1 MIVLIIQARMSST
14 RLPEK
19 VLKTLLGKPMLQ
31 QQIERI
37 YLAKHFDRVVV
48 STSLDPSDDPIETFC
63 QNISVCCFRGSLEDV
78 LDRYYQCACRYKAA
92 HIIRITADCPLIDP
106 EVIDQV
112 IQTHLIQQNDY
123 TSNVGIETFPDGLDI
138 EIMSFK
144 TLETAWKNA
153 QKPSER
159 EHVTVYIRN
168 HSEMFK
174 TGNIESKINR
184 AHLRWTV
191 DYEEDFLL
199 VETIYKHF
207 LSSGNPKFT
216 SNEIYS
222 LLEKNP
228 VLLNINKNHQRNE
241 GYTLSLQKDT
251 QNQHR
256 SQ

>member
-1 MIVLIIQARMSST
+1 MIILIIQARLSST
-14 RLPEK
+14 RLPRK
-19 VLKTLLGKPMLQ
+19 VLKILLEKPMLQ

-37 YLAKHFDRVVV
+37 YLAKHFDRIIVA
-48 STSLDPSDDPIETFC
+48 TSLDPSDDPIETFC
-63 QNISVCCFRGSLEDV
+63 QTISACCFRGSLEDV
-78 LDRYYQCACRYKAA
+78 LDRYYQCACRYKAD

-112 IQTHLIQQNDY
+112 TQTHLIQQNDY

-144 TLETAWKNA
+144 TLESAWKNA
-153 QKPSER
+153 NKSSER
-159 EHVTVYIRN
+159 EHVTAYIRN
-168 HSEMFK
+168 HPALFK
-174 TGNIESKINR
+174 IGNLESKINR

-191 DYEEDFLL
+191 DYEEDFSL

-207 LSSGNPKFT
+207 FSCGNTKFT
-216 SNEIYS
+216 SNDIYA

-228 VLLNINKNHQRNE
+228 ALLNINKNHQRNE
-241 GYTLSLQKDT
+241 GYALSLQKEL

-256 SQ
+256 PL